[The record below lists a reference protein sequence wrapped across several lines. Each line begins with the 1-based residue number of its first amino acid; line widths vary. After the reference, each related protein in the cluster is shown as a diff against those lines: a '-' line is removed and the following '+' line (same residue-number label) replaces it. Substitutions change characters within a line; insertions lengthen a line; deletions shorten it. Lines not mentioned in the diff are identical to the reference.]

1 MTDRARHD
9 PPVTPA
15 GTSFASAALLRPIT
29 IDELSTVRHLHLM
42 SARRLSASHLSEAE
56 LQAFC
61 DHINSDPYTD
71 RLIDQVRQG
80 RLIAATLM
88 DEIVATAGWIPAN
101 DSGATARMMAIFVAP
116 LYALHGLGRL
126 VVEAAE
132 AQAAHAGFR
141 VFTHRAPIG
150 DEIAFPERQRR
161 RDLKPRPVKQ
171 DRQRA
176 ERFGMRVDQ
185 PNHIRDGQPEHLG
198 RDLPCPAHIAHRVA
212 REQAYFDQIATEA

>member
-61 DHINSDPYTD
+61 DHINSDPYTV

-132 AQAAHAGFR
+132 AQAAYAGFR

-150 DEIAFPERQRR
+150 AVGFFTRLGYDTASHGVWMLPN
-161 RDLKPRPVKQ
+161 
-171 DRQRA
+171 
-176 ERFGMRVDQ
+176 DQ
-185 PNHIRDGQPEHLG
+185 PMPVGFMRKVAGN
-198 RDLPCPAHIAHRVA
+198 LPPPKR
-212 REQAYFDQIATEA
+212 